1 MNETV
6 HSATPSSSSAT
17 ERETVLRL
25 LQDSIRP
32 ERTLEILGDLIRF
45 KSVNPGGVEGEA
57 AAYIARVMEVAG
69 CSVELQEIEP
79 GRPNVLARLKGTGG
93 GRAVILNTHMD
104 VVPAGVGWSEDPF
117 EMVVKGDRA
126 YGRGVMDAK
135 GSLAAMMAAIE
146 AVASTGIKLPGD
158 IVLAAVI
165 DEEAASIGA
174 RRLPEGLT
182 GDLAVV
188 GEATN
193 GQIAIAHRGSV
204 RPVLV
209 AEGVSA
215 HSSTPHLGVN
225 AVMLMA
231 RALVALDDFAEKALP
246 GRLHPLTGQST
257 LSVTVMKGGIKES
270 MIPDR
275 CEALIDRRLIPG
287 EDEAAALREIEQL
300 IAGVPELDGRVRI
313 DRLVPTTG
321 VASET
326 APDHPMVS
334 LASRAI
340 EEAYGRPPE
349 LVGLTANCDMTHFV
363 ARGIPSVIYGPG
375 DFSVAHTADEWVPL
389 SELEKATRV
398 YATISLDVA
407 SS

>member
-1 MNETV
+1 MNETAKP
-6 HSATPSSSSAT
+6 STPPEA
-17 ERETVLRL
+17 ERDSVLRL
-25 LQDSIRP
+25 LQRSIRP
-32 ERTLEILGDLIRF
+32 ERTLEILADLIRF
-45 KSVNPGGVEGEA
+45 KSVNPGGTEGEA
-57 AAYIARVMEVAG
+57 AAYIAKTMESAG
-69 CSVELQEIEP
+69 CVVELQEIEP

-93 GRAVILNTHMD
+93 GRTVILNTHMD
-104 VVPAGVGWSEDPF
+104 VVPAGAGWSEDPF

-135 GSLAAMMAAIE
+135 GPLAAMMAAVEAIAASGIE
-146 AVASTGIKLPGD
+146 LPGD
-158 IVLAAVI
+158 VVLAAVV

-193 GQIAIAHRGSV
+193 GQLAIAHRGSV

-209 AEGVSA
+209 ADGVSA

-231 RALVALDDFAEKALP
+231 RALVALDDFAGKTLP

-257 LSVTVMKGGIKES
+257 LSVTVMRGGIKES

-287 EDEAAALREIEQL
+287 EDEEAALREIEQV
-300 IAGVPELDGRVRI
+300 ISGVPELDGRVRI

-326 APDHPMVS
+326 APDHPMVG

-340 EEAYGRPPE
+340 EEVYGRRPE

-398 YATISLDVA
+398 YATIALDVA

>member
-1 MNETV
+1 M
-6 HSATPSSSSAT
+6 SAGNGTESART
-17 ERETVLRL
+17 APELPDNVRL
-25 LQDSIRP
+25 ALRP
-32 ERTLEILGDLIRF
+32 ERTLELLGDLIRF
-45 KSVNPGGVEGEA
+45 KSVNPTGSEGET
-57 AAYIARVMEVAG
+57 AAYIAKAMKAAG
-69 CSVELQEIEP
+69 CEVELQEVEP

-93 GRAVILNTHMD
+93 GRTVILNTHMD
-104 VVPAGVGWSEDPF
+104 VVPAGEGWSSDPF
-117 EMVVKGDRA
+117 EMIVKDGRA

-135 GSLAAMMAAIE
+135 GPLAAMMAAIE
-146 AVASTGIKLPGD
+146 AIAASGEKPAGD

-174 RRLPEGLT
+174 RRLPDHLQ
-182 GDLAVV
+182 GDLAVI

-193 GQIAIAHRGSV
+193 GNLAIAHRGSV
-204 RPVLV
+204 RPVLA

-231 RALVALDDFAEKALP
+231 RALVALDDFGERTLSS
-246 GRLHPLTGQST
+246 RIHPLTGPST
-257 LSVTVMKGGIKES
+257 LSVTVMRGGIKES

-287 EDEAAALREIEQL
+287 ENEAEALREIEAVVSGL
-300 IAGVPELDGRVRI
+300 PGMNGRVRI

-321 VASET
+321 EASET
-326 APDHPMVS
+326 PPDHPLVA
-334 LASRAI
+334 LAARSI
-340 EEAYGRPPE
+340 ESVYGRAPE

-375 DFSVAHTADEWVPL
+375 DFSVAHKADEWVEL
-389 SELEKATRV
+389 AELEKAARV
-398 YATISLDVA
+398 YASIAWEVA
-407 SS
+407 AKTK